1 MKYIFLLYLTFISAV
16 TSSQDLLVNGSFE
29 EENIC
34 TEYRVECAPE
44 GWIST
49 TDGFSNYLKDPNT
62 AFEGK
67 HSMAIKAGRSN
78 KVFDRSYIRSQLLC
92 GLRKGNQY
100 QVDVFVKSR
109 HAIVDSF
116 GIYFTS
122 TDILFHPLPLKNI
135 IASVYAVNSEIQF
148 NPTDTNWQQLRLNYT
163 ANGTEAF
170 ITMGNFS
177 LRNITGPTGI
187 DKENNFFI
195 LVDKVSMVPKNK
207 NEKLCSDWTKV
218 KDEVYDMNERHHY
231 LRRKI
236 KQHDPNKLP
245 PKMSSTIL
253 LVMET
258 IVIPDLLFATAQANL
273 SLNGYYFLDSIYYDL
288 EFQNLD
294 SIVIEGHTDIVGEP
308 VFNHQLS
315 HKRAESVKNY
325 ILHKPGFGNAI
336 IITRGFGS
344 NKPIA
349 DNQTVDGRIKNRR
362 VEIFIYKKK

>member
-1 MKYIFLLYLTFISAV
+1 
-16 TSSQDLLVNGSFE
+16 
-29 EENIC
+29 
-34 TEYRVECAPE
+34 
-44 GWIST
+44 
-49 TDGFSNYLKDPNT
+49 
-62 AFEGK
+62 
-67 HSMAIKAGRSN
+67 
-78 KVFDRSYIRSQLLC
+78 
-92 GLRKGNQY
+92 
-100 QVDVFVKSR
+100 
-109 HAIVDSF
+109 
-116 GIYFTS
+116 
-122 TDILFHPLPLKNI
+122 
-135 IASVYAVNSEIQF
+135 
-148 NPTDTNWQQLRLNYT
+148 
-163 ANGTEAF
+163 
-170 ITMGNFS
+170 
-177 LRNITGPTGI
+177 
-187 DKENNFFI
+187 
-195 LVDKVSMVPKNK
+195 VPKNK